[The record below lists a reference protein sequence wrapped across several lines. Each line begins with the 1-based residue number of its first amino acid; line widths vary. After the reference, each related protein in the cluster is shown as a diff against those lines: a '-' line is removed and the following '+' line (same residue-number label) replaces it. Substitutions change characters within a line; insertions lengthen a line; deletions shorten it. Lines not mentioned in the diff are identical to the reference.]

1 MVWYLWYDLSD
12 SEDMVSVTL
21 VLGTVSAL
29 HIVMFVVV
37 SPKLLD
43 ERAVRWLPLQAQ
55 LMYMPQAKFCYK
67 FYPKSTRACHCYHHH
82 IHVTWSKVRCGLLSL
97 LLVGPG
103 QSLVGS
109 DPEAR

>member
-12 SEDMVSVTL
+12 SEDVVSVTL

-29 HIVMFVVV
+29 HIVMFGVV

-55 LMYMPQAKFCYK
+55 LMYIPQAKFCYK
-67 FYPKSTRACHCYHHH
+67 FCPKYHHH
-82 IHVTWSKVRCGLLSL
+82 IRVTRSKVRCGLLSL
-97 LLVGPG
+97 LLLGPG

>member
-1 MVWYLWYDLSD
+1 MVWYLWYDLSG
-12 SEDMVSVTL
+12 SEDVVSITL

-29 HIVMFVVV
+29 HIVMFGVV

-55 LMYMPQAKFCYK
+55 LVSMPRAKFCYK
-67 FYPKSTRACHCYHHH
+67 FCPKSTRACHYYHQ
-82 IHVTWSKVRCGLLSL
+82 SKVRCGLLSL
-97 LLVGPG
+97 LLLGPG

-109 DPEAR
+109 NPEAR